1 VGGGRGPL
9 PLHLC
14 SSGRSCPPLQ
24 LGVQAA
30 PCSPAALRT
39 RAAAQRRRRAAR
51 RRARPGASSCAGV
64 PRAGRLPVRRAWP
77 GLLCV
82 AAPPLALRIACCEP
96 MDGKQAGLKQDRIFF
111 ATVGPWA

>member
-30 PCSPAALRT
+30 PCS
-39 RAAAQRRRRAAR
+39 
-51 RRARPGASSCAGV
+51 
-64 PRAGRLPVRRAWP
+64 RRAWP